1 MLAGED
7 KREEYSELRERRV
20 VEYVSLVYDQ
30 NTCPTLSHR
39 LSCPERKILSTY
51 ISVGVGRFGQEL
63 PCHRLEIRK
72 SMYDRRIA
80 GGRPRANRW
89 S

>member
-1 MLAGED
+1 MLAGEN
-7 KREEYSELRERRV
+7 KREEHSALRERRV

-39 LSCPERKILSTY
+39 LSCSERRILSTY

-63 PCHRLEIRK
+63 PRHRLKIRNRC
-72 SMYDRRIA
+72 MTD
-80 GGRPRANRW
+80 GRPRANRW